1 MILSLNFRNYV
12 NFLLLVGILSI
23 PLSFLLSR
31 EVFLGFFTFSLLFL
45 FFIGTKRTNLLN
57 WSFFTISIIYLF
69 LTSLLRLDY
78 YFVSVR
84 LLVVILTIFIASI
97 YCRNFNTEDLLKLA
111 KIIII
116 LGFLSA
122 ILGLNQFIFG
132 YSKLDLSL
140 LAKTLG
146 TESGSLFDDFLKYG
160 RSRSLGILF
169 DPFGHAIF
177 MGITLHCIILVN
189 KIKNRFYMNYLLM
202 IIVFLSLLATLN
214 RTGILATLI
223 SMLIYINITS
233 FINFF
238 RGISWIIK
246 LFYLVIFIWII
257 LSILK
262 LSEFENVNIGI
273 TSILRA
279 FGVYDNSEVVG
290 DYFSRGKSLEIRLE
304 LMSRVGGI
312 FLDYPFGIKEPPKGF
327 STNDVG
333 IFSPILK
340 YGLIGGTGIIF
351 ILLRPLI
358 GLLKFYFLR
367 KSLDSNNDIV
377 RFIYSIYIIVL
388 VTNLLSFSLDG
399 TILMLPLWIII
410 FMGVAITNKNKKFDK
425 F

>member
-1 MILSLNFRNYV
+1 
-12 NFLLLVGILSI
+12 
-23 PLSFLLSR
+23 
-31 EVFLGFFTFSLLFL
+31 
-45 FFIGTKRTNLLN
+45 
-57 WSFFTISIIYLF
+57 
-69 LTSLLRLDY
+69 LRLDY
-78 YFVSVR
+78 YFLSFR
-84 LLVVILTIFIASI
+84 LLVVILTIFVASI
-97 YCRNFNTEDLLKLA
+97 YCRNFNTEDLLKLV

-116 LGFLSA
+116 LGFFSA

-140 LAKTLG
+140 LAKILG
-146 TESGSLFDDFLKYG
+146 AGDGSLLDDFLTYG

-169 DPFGHAIF
+169 DPFGQAIF
-177 MGITLHCIILVN
+177 MGINLHCIILVN
-189 KIKNRFYMNYLLM
+189 KIKNRFYINYLLM

-214 RTGILATLI
+214 RTGILVTSI

-246 LFYLVIFIWII
+246 LLYLVIFIWII
-257 LSILK
+257 LSILE
-262 LSEFENVNIGI
+262 LSVFEDVNIGI
-273 TSILRA
+273 ISILRA
-279 FGVYDNSEVVG
+279 FGVYDNSVIVG

-304 LMSRVGGI
+304 LISRVGGI
-312 FLDYPFGIKEPPKGF
+312 LLEYPFGIKEPLKGF

-351 ILLRPLI
+351 ILLTPLI

-367 KSLDSNNDIV
+367 KNLDSNNDIV
-377 RFIYSIYIIVL
+377 RFIYSIYIIIL
-388 VTNLLSFSLDG
+388 GTNLISFSLDG
-399 TILMLPLWIII
+399 TILMLPLWIVI
-410 FMGVAITNKNKKFDK
+410 FLGIAIMNKNKKFDK